1 MIISAE
7 NIQEFLARA
16 LFGEK
21 SWEDNKKFIVHR
33 QGNLANAQQM
43 YNSDAFFTYYT
54 SLFEK
59 KTINPTAVGSTHTV
73 NVVFTLHLQC
83 IGKRAEEYML
93 TTLFWDERTDIQT
106 WLEQLDCVL
115 LETPRTI
122 ISAPY
127 FQDGANT
134 ILSYETVFKISC
146 ALTITDEVTPMPNL
160 ILGGK
165 LKYEFTKEN

>member
-1 MIISAE
+1 MLINAKQ
-7 NIQEFLARA
+7 IQEVLAKA
-16 LFGEK
+16 LFGDL
-21 SWEDNKKFIVHR
+21 WQQYKKFVVHR

-43 YNSDAFFTYYT
+43 YNSEAFFTYYT

-59 KTINPTAVGSTHTV
+59 KTINPVSLNGVHTC

-83 IGKRAEEYML
+83 IGKRAEELML
-93 TTLFWDERTDIQT
+93 TTLFWDEREDIRSLLAT
-106 WLEQLDCVL
+106 LNSTL

-122 ISAPY
+122 VSSPY

-146 ALTITDEVTPMPNL
+146 ALTLSEELPSMPEL
-160 ILGGK
+160 ILTGG
-165 LKYEFTKEN
+165 LQYEPIKEN

>member
-1 MIISAE
+1 MLINE
-7 NIQEFLARA
+7 KQLQEVLAKA
-16 LFGEK
+16 LFGK
-21 SWEDNKKFIVHR
+21 KWRQYKKFVVHK

-43 YNSDAFFTYYT
+43 YNSEAFFTYYT

-59 KTINPTAVGSTHTV
+59 KTINATSLNGVHTC

-83 IGKRAEEYML
+83 IGKRAEELML
-93 TTLFWDERTDIQT
+93 TTLFWDEREDLKSLLAVLNST
-106 WLEQLDCVL
+106 L

-122 ISAPY
+122 VSSPY

-146 ALTITDEVTPMPNL
+146 ALTISEELPSMPDL
-160 ILGGK
+160 ILTGS
-165 LKYEFTKEN
+165 LQNEPIKEN

>member
-1 MIISAE
+1 MLINAKQL
-7 NIQEFLARA
+7 QEVLAKA
-16 LFGEK
+16 LFGNL
-21 SWEDNKKFIVHR
+21 WQQYKKFVVHR

-43 YNSDAFFTYYT
+43 YNSEAFFTYYT

-59 KTINPTAVGSTHTV
+59 KTINATSLNGIHTC

-83 IGKRAEEYML
+83 IGKRAEELML
-93 TTLFWDERTDIQT
+93 TTLFWDEREDIRYLLAALNST
-106 WLEQLDCVL
+106 L

-122 ISAPY
+122 VSSPY

-146 ALTITDEVTPMPNL
+146 ALTLSEELPSMPEL
-160 ILGGK
+160 ILTGG
-165 LKYEFTKEN
+165 LQYEPIKEN

>member
-1 MIISAE
+1 MLLNAE
-7 NIQEFLARA
+7 KMQEFLARA
-16 LFGEK
+16 LFGEAWK
-21 SWEDNKKFIVHR
+21 ENAKFIVHR
-33 QGNLANAQQM
+33 QGNLINAQQM

-59 KTINPTAVGSTHTV
+59 KLINPTPTRNTHTADI
-73 NVVFTLHLQC
+73 VFSLHLQC
-83 IGKRAEEYML
+83 IGKNAEKHML
-93 TTLFWDERTDIQT
+93 TTLFWDERTDIET
-106 WLEQLDCVL
+106 WLAELDCTL

-122 ISAPY
+122 ISTPY

-160 ILGGK
+160 ILEGG

>member
-1 MIISAE
+1 MLINE
-7 NIQEFLARA
+7 KQLQEVLAKA
-16 LFGEK
+16 LFGK
-21 SWEDNKKFIVHR
+21 KWRQYKKFVVHK

-43 YNSDAFFTYYT
+43 YNSEAFFTYYT

-59 KTINPTAVGSTHTV
+59 KTINATSLNGTHTC

-83 IGKRAEEYML
+83 IGKRAEELML
-93 TTLFWDERTDIQT
+93 TTLFWDEREDLKSLLAVLNST
-106 WLEQLDCVL
+106 L

-122 ISAPY
+122 VSSPY

-146 ALTITDEVTPMPNL
+146 ALTISEELPSMPDL
-160 ILGGK
+160 ILTGS
-165 LKYEFTKEN
+165 LQNEPIKEN